1 MTSEQRDA
9 STEQT
14 SGIDNMVHWKTMDV
28 ALGLLRNHWFKVEM
42 VIERCMR
49 KLLQS
54 FFAPYFK
61 E

>member
-9 STEQT
+9 SIEQK
-14 SGIDNMVHWKTMDV
+14 SGIDRVVHWETMDI
-28 ALGLLRNHWFKVEM
+28 ALGQLRNPWFKVEM
-42 VIERCMR
+42 VVKWCMR